1 MYAKERGG
9 SQCKMK
15 GHQREDSKTW
25 RRGFQACDFTDETRY
40 RGRLQQHKE
49 QEGHKQITVVNLCL
63 LFG

>member
-1 MYAKERGG
+1 
-9 SQCKMK
+9 MK
-15 GHQREDSKTW
+15 GRQHEDSKTW

-49 QEGHKQITVVNLCL
+49 QEGHKQITVVNLSL